1 MKIVV
6 WHGYLLSGTGS
17 NIYTRALVRE
27 WGRAGHEVVVVCQ
40 EPHPELHDLGGAR
53 VLRPELPD
61 RLRELS
67 DMAAW
72 AAEQGARIRLTY
84 VL

>member
-61 RLRELS
+61 LWLPTTPF
-67 DMAAW
+67 A
-72 AAEQGARIRLTY
+72 
-84 VL
+84 